1 MDERQKNGLM
11 LDFTRLMIKKQLL
24 KQKLS
29 AEEEQRLQQI
39 PKKLQMTPTEIFHA
53 TFPLL
58 MGQRNSTTN

>member
-11 LDFTRLMIKKQLL
+11 LDFTRLMIKKQLI

-39 PKKLQMTPTEIFHA
+39 PKQLHMTPTEIFHA

-58 MGQRNSTTN
+58 MEQHNSPPK